1 MQVGVFVLGLTK
13 EGTGT
18 CCLSRPGLSLLLVRG
33 VCNTGKG
40 SKCLSLVFRTPPHM
54 PILRWAGPCPPLSCR
69 GADHDTQIHRLP
81 GISQRVAMLG
91 RHLGRQRRRVIAG
104 GNRSRGG
111 GAPSR
116 EYAGTAPA
124 IAPAVQGW
132 HAARADARGRAGRK
146 CRQRHPAAALTARR
160 CATISTR
167 SNAKRQAE
175 QPGVFHCATILQSTA
190 GPQGATAASASTASS
205 CGIAALKPSSMPGM
219 VCSIAAM
226 LENFVTMVRRE
237 PPGVDSNLKVI
248 PAGMASSAALSSP
261 SLAAKPLMGSTAVNF
276 QEPFHFSPSGKAK
289 KYSARPP
296 TRKSC
301 AVKVAG

>member
-104 GNRSRGG
+104 GNRSRGV

-116 EYAGTAPA
+116 GYAGTAPA

-160 CATISTR
+160 YATISTR
-167 SNAKRQAE
+167 LNAKRQAE
-175 QPGVFHCATILQSTA
+175 LPGVLTA
-190 GPQGATAASASTASS
+190 RPSRNRPRALRQQRPPWPAPHPAAASPPSNPPPCPEWSAPSPR
-205 CGIAALKPSSMPGM
+205 CLK
-219 VCSIAAM
+219 
-226 LENFVTMVRRE
+226 RW
-237 PPGVDSNLKVI
+237 
-248 PAGMASSAALSSP
+248 
-261 SLAAKPLMGSTAVNF
+261 
-276 QEPFHFSPSGKAK
+276 
-289 KYSARPP
+289 
-296 TRKSC
+296 
-301 AVKVAG
+301 